1 MKFNIISKTL
11 TESVIDFQHDD
22 LDPLIFTEEG
32 KIKPGIRKQ
41 ILAGAKKIHEKAKLI
56 NASIVGSGITYNY
69 TDTSDIDVNV
79 ELRDDISDEEYK
91 DLVEYTRSELNEKN
105 AEGTQHPI
113 NYFIVREP
121 YMEWKTDAIYDL
133 RRDRWI
139 KRPSKLPFN
148 VSEYMNQFKRTV
160 ADIDV
165 ARGELKRDIIDFNIV
180 KSFKRS
186 DMNKIKQYLEN
197 KVDEMAVDLES
208 IVGQYR
214 NIVDL
219 RHLAFDRYADLTE
232 IEKARYGTPNRLP
245 ENVVYK
251 LLERFYYLDFLK
263 HISQFLN
270 DIDWELDLS
279 DVNELVDILNN
290 ERI

>member
-1 MKFNIISKTL
+1 MKFNVISKSL
-11 TESVIDFQHDD
+11 TESVIDFQHDE
-22 LDPLIFTEEG
+22 LDPLIFTEDRML
-32 KIKPGIRKQ
+32 KPAVRKQ
-41 ILAGAKKIHEKAKLI
+41 ILAGAKQIHEKEKLT
-56 NASIVGSGITYNY
+56 NAYIVGSGITYNY
-69 TDTSDIDVNV
+69 TDKSDIDVNV
-79 ELRDDISDEEYK
+79 ELRDEVSDERYK
-91 DLVEYTRSELNEKN
+91 ELVEYVGSDLNEKN
-105 AEGTQHPI
+105 IEGTQHPV
-113 NYFIVREP
+113 NYFIVRET

-133 RRDRWI
+133 RKDRWV
-139 KRPSKLPFN
+139 KRPTKVSFD
-148 VSEYMNQFKRTV
+148 VSEYMNHFRRTV

-165 ARGELKRDIIDFNIV
+165 ARGELKRDIIDFNII

-186 DMNKIKQYLEN
+186 DMRKIKQFLED
-197 KVDEMAVDLES
+197 KVDEMAEDLES
-208 IVGQYR
+208 IVEQYR

-219 RHLAFDRYADLTE
+219 RHLAFDRYSDLTE

-270 DIDWELDLS
+270 DIDWEFGLD
-279 DVNELVDILNN
+279 DVDELIDILDT